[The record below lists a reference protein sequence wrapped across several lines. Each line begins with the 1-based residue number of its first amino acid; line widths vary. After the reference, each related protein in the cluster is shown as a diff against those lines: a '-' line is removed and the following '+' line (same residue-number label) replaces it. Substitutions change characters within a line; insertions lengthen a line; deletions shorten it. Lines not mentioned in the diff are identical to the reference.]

1 MSEKINEEIIK
12 TVRDEIKNKYIVFR
26 QGSSLVGIDLIYVKN
41 VIIIQ
46 DVKINQLPG
55 NAMSCGVATIRNEP
69 IGLVNFNK
77 WLGFKEEDEN
87 LLILNCDIDGEKLGI
102 LTADVVGIIEVEE
115 NDYRPGQHEKVR
127 CLTYTE
133 VNGSKD
139 LVTIFDYKK
148 MVNDIKNTK

>member
-1 MSEKINEEIIK
+1 ML
-12 TVRDEIKNKYIVFR
+12 F
-26 QGSSLVGIDLIYVKN
+26 L
-41 VIIIQ
+41 
-46 DVKINQLPG
+46 VKINQLPG
-55 NAMSCGVATIRNEP
+55 NVMSCGVATIRNEP

-77 WLGFKEEDEN
+77 WLGFKEDDEN

-115 NDYRPGQHEKVR
+115 KDYRPAQHEKVR

-148 MVNDIKNTK
+148 MVNDIKNIK

>member
-1 MSEKINEEIIK
+1 MSERLNKEITK
-12 TVRDEIKNKYIVFR
+12 AVNDEIKNKYIVFR
-26 QGSSLVGIDLIYVKN
+26 QCASLIGIDLIYVKN

-46 DVKINQLPG
+46 DVKINPLPG
-55 NAMSCGVATIRNEP
+55 NTMSCGVATIRDEP

-102 LTADVVGIIEVEE
+102 LTADVVGIIDVEE
-115 NDYRPGQHEKVR
+115 KDYRPGQHEKVR